1 MGALRLTLCLRCRCR
16 APQVP
21 PAAHDVDARL
31 NFVAPPPA
39 VVESMQARAH
49 ADGRRVPAGSQ
60 PWRAKWEWAKYERA

>member
-1 MGALRLTLCLRCRCR
+1 VLALARR

-39 VVESMQARAH
+39 VVESMQARARMPT
-49 ADGRRVPAGSQ
+49 AAPCG
-60 PWRAKWEWAKYERA
+60 